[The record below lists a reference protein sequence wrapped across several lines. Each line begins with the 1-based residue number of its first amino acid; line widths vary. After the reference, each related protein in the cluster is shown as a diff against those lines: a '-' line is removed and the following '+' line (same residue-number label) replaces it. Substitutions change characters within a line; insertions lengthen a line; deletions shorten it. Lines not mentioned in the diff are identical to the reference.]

1 MIKKIS
7 IQQLKPGMFIHDI
20 NCVWMEHPFLV
31 GTLKIK
37 NDQTIKKIA
46 DLGVREVYIDTLKGL
61 DVIDAPTEAE
71 VNAEIEHKM
80 LAMVQQT
87 KPITTTSTLS
97 EELERSRKVY
107 SEANKI
113 ISNIMHD
120 VRIGKQIEVERI
132 DPVVEKMANSILRN
146 KDALLSLC
154 RIKNKDDYT
163 FLNSV
168 SVGALLIS
176 FAHALDFKRD
186 EIKQLGIGGML
197 HDIGKTKVPNEIL
210 NKPGALTE
218 EEFVIMKSHVVHGCS
233 ILRKSPGIAQVSFDV
248 AAQHHERF
256 DGSGYP
262 LGLKNAEMSVYG
274 QMAAI
279 VDVYDA
285 ITADRCYHKGM
296 EPTVAVRKMF
306 EWSKFHFNPKL
317 LRTFIR
323 TVGIYPVGTLVMLES
338 GKIGV
343 VIEQCE
349 TDMTRPLVR
358 AIFDAKKNYFITP
371 ADIDLAKPLGQGGGD
386 KIVNYESPDKWN
398 IDPSKYM

>member
-1 MIKKIS
+1 MIKKIT
-7 IQQLKPGMFIHDI
+7 IKQLKPGMFIHDI
-20 NCVWMEHPFLV
+20 NCAWIEHPFLV
-31 GTLKIK
+31 GMLKIK
-37 NDQTIKKIA
+37 DGKIIKKIA
-46 DLGVREVYIDTLKGL
+46 DLGVRELYIDTMKGL
-61 DVIDAPTEAE
+61 DVIDAPTEIE
-71 VNAEIEHKM
+71 VNAEIELEM
-80 LAMVQQT
+80 IEMVQQT
-87 KPITTTSTLS
+87 KPITSSSTLH
-97 EELERSRKVY
+97 EELKKSKKVY

-113 ISNIMHD
+113 ISTIMHD

-163 FLNSV
+163 FLHSV

-176 FAHALDFKRD
+176 FAHALDFNRTL
-186 EIKQLGIGGML
+186 IKQLGIGGML

-210 NKPGALTE
+210 NKPGKLTE
-218 EEFVIMKSHVVHGCS
+218 EEFDIMKSHVVHGCS
-233 ILRKSPGIAQVSFDV
+233 ILRKSPGISQVSFDV
-248 AAQHHERF
+248 TSQHHERF

-262 LGLKNAEMSVYG
+262 LKLKNSEMSVYG
-274 QMAAI
+274 QMASI

-285 ITADRCYHKGM
+285 ITANRCYHKGM

-323 TVGIYPVGTLVMLES
+323 TVGIYPVGTLVLLES

-349 TDMTRPLVR
+349 KDMTRPLVR
-358 AIFDAKKNYFITP
+358 TIFDTKKSYFITP
-371 ADIDLAKPLGQGGGD
+371 YDVDLAKPLGQGGGD
-386 KIVNYESPDKWN
+386 RIINYESPDKWN
-398 IDPSKYM
+398 IDPNKYM

>member
-1 MIKKIS
+1 
-7 IQQLKPGMFIHDI
+7 
-20 NCVWMEHPFLV
+20 MEHPFLV
-31 GTLKIK
+31 GALKIK
-37 NDQTIKKIA
+37 NDKTIEKIA
-46 DLGVREVYIDTLKGL
+46 GLGVREVYIDTLKGL
-61 DVIDAPTEAE
+61 DVIDAPTETE

-80 LAMVQQT
+80 LAMVQQV
-87 KPITTTSTLS
+87 KPITTTSTLN
-97 EELERSRKVY
+97 EELKRSRKVY

-120 VRIGKQIEVERI
+120 VRIGKQVEVERI

-163 FLNSV
+163 FLHSV

-186 EIKQLGIGGML
+186 VIKLLGVGGML

-248 AAQHHERF
+248 ASQHHERF

-262 LGLKNAEMSVYG
+262 LGLKNSEMSVYG

-296 EPTVAVRKMF
+296 EPTVAIRKMF

-323 TVGIYPVGTLVMLES
+323 IVGIYPVGTLVMLES

-343 VIEQCE
+343 VIEQSE

-358 AIFDAKKNYFITP
+358 IIFDAKKNYFIAP
-371 ADIDLAKPLGQGGGD
+371 KDIDLAKPLGQGGGD
-386 KIVNYESPDKWN
+386 RIINYESSAKWN
-398 IDPSKYM
+398 IDPNKFM

>member
-1 MIKKIS
+1 M
-7 IQQLKPGMFIHDI
+7 
-20 NCVWMEHPFLV
+20 
-31 GTLKIK
+31 
-37 NDQTIKKIA
+37 
-46 DLGVREVYIDTLKGL
+46 YIDTLKGL
-61 DVIDAPTEAE
+61 DVIDAPTETE

-80 LAMVQQT
+80 QAMAEQT
-87 KPITTTSTLS
+87 KPIIATSTLR
-97 EELERSRKVY
+97 EELKTSKKVY
-107 SEANKI
+107 KEANRI
-113 ISNIMHD
+113 ISNIMND
-120 VRIGKQIEVERI
+120 ARIGRQIEVERI
-132 DPVVEKMANSILRN
+132 EPVVGQMANSILRN

-163 FLNSV
+163 FLHSV

-176 FAHALDFKRD
+176 FAHALDFNRTV
-186 EIKQLGIGGML
+186 IKQLGVGGML

-210 NKPGALTE
+210 NKPGKLTE

-233 ILRKSPGIAQVSFDV
+233 ILRRSPGIAQVSFDV

-262 LGLKNAEMSVYG
+262 LGLKNLETSVYG

-296 EPTVAVRKMF
+296 TPTVAVRKMF
-306 EWSKFHFNPKL
+306 EWSKFHFNPNL

-338 GKIGV
+338 GKLGV

-349 TDMTRPLVR
+349 TDMTKPLVR
-358 AIFDAKKNYFITP
+358 TVFDTKKNSFITP
-371 ADIDLAKPLGQGGGD
+371 SDINLAKPLGQGGGD
-386 KIVNYESPDKWN
+386 RIVNYESPDKWN
-398 IDPSKYM
+398 IDPNKFM

>member
-31 GTLKIK
+31 GALKIK
-37 NDQTIKKIA
+37 NDKTIEKIA
-46 DLGVREVYIDTLKGL
+46 GLGVREVYIDTLKGL
-61 DVIDAPTEAE
+61 DVIDAPTETE

-80 LAMVQQT
+80 LAMVQQV
-87 KPITTTSTLS
+87 KPITTSATLS
-97 EELERSRKVY
+97 EELKRSKKVY

-163 FLNSV
+163 FLHSV

-176 FAHALDFKRD
+176 FAHALDFKHD
-186 EIKQLGIGGML
+186 AIKLLGVGGML

-248 AAQHHERF
+248 ASQHHERF

-262 LGLKNAEMSVYG
+262 LGLKNSEMSVYG

-296 EPTVAVRKMF
+296 EPTVAIRKMF

-323 TVGIYPVGTLVMLES
+323 IVGIYPVGTLVMLES

-343 VIEQCE
+343 VIEQSE

-358 AIFDAKKNYFITP
+358 IIFDAKKNYFIAP
-371 ADIDLAKPLGQGGGD
+371 KDIDLAKPLGQGGGD
-386 KIVNYESPDKWN
+386 RIVNYESSAKWN
-398 IDPSKYM
+398 IDPNKFM

>member
-31 GTLKIK
+31 GALKIK
-37 NDQTIKKIA
+37 NDKTIEKIA
-46 DLGVREVYIDTLKGL
+46 GLGVREVYIDTLKGL
-61 DVIDAPTEAE
+61 DVLDAPTETE

-80 LAMVQQT
+80 LAMVQQV

-97 EELERSRKVY
+97 EELKRSRKVY

-163 FLNSV
+163 FLHSV

-176 FAHALDFKRD
+176 FAHALDFKHD
-186 EIKQLGIGGML
+186 VIKLLGIGGML

-248 AAQHHERF
+248 ASQHHERF

-262 LGLKNAEMSVYG
+262 LGLKNSEMSVYG

-296 EPTVAVRKMF
+296 EPTVAIRKMF

-323 TVGIYPVGTLVMLES
+323 IVGIYPVGTLVMLES

-343 VIEQCE
+343 VIEQSE

-358 AIFDAKKNYFITP
+358 IIFDAKKNYFIAP
-371 ADIDLAKPLGQGGGD
+371 KDIDLAKPLGQGGGD
-386 KIVNYESPDKWN
+386 RIVNYESSAKWN
-398 IDPSKYM
+398 IDPNKFM

>member
-7 IQQLKPGMFIHDI
+7 IQQLKPGMFIHNI
-20 NCVWMEHPFLV
+20 NCAWIEHPFLA
-31 GTLKIK
+31 GTLKVK
-37 NDQTIKKIA
+37 NDKAVETIIG
-46 DLGVREVYIDTLKGL
+46 LGISELYIDTLKGL
-61 DVIDAPTEAE
+61 DVSDAPTETE

-80 LAMVQQT
+80 QAMAEQT
-87 KPITTTSTLS
+87 KPIITTSTLR
-97 EELERSRKVY
+97 EELKTSKKVY
-107 SEANKI
+107 KEANRI

-120 VRIGKQIEVERI
+120 ARIGRQIEVERI
-132 DPVVEKMANSILRN
+132 EPVVGQMANSILRN

-163 FLNSV
+163 FLHSV

-176 FAHALDFKRD
+176 FAHALDFNRTV
-186 EIKQLGIGGML
+186 IKQLGVGGML

-210 NKPGALTE
+210 NKPGKLTD

-233 ILRKSPGIAQVSFDV
+233 ILRRSSGIAQASFDV

-262 LGLKNAEMSVYG
+262 LGLKNLETSVYG

-296 EPTVAVRKMF
+296 TPTVAVRKMF
-306 EWSKFHFNPKL
+306 EWSKFHFNPNL

-338 GKIGV
+338 GKLGV

-349 TDMTRPLVR
+349 TDMTQPLVR
-358 AIFDAKKNYFITP
+358 TVFDTKKNSFITP
-371 ADIDLAKPLGQGGGD
+371 SDINLAKPLGQGGGD
-386 KIVNYESPDKWN
+386 RIVNYESPDKWN
-398 IDPSKYM
+398 IDPNKFM

>member
-20 NCVWMEHPFLV
+20 NCAWMEHPFLV
-31 GTLKIK
+31 GALKIK
-37 NDQTIKKIA
+37 NGKTIKKIA
-46 DLGVREVYIDTLKGL
+46 GLGVRELYIDTLKGL
-61 DVIDAPTEAE
+61 DVIDAPTETE

-80 LAMVQQT
+80 LEMVQQT
-87 KPITTTSTLS
+87 KPIATSSTLS
-97 EELERSRKVY
+97 EELKRSRKVF

-113 ISNIMHD
+113 IANIMHD
-120 VRIGKQIEVERI
+120 VRIGKQIELEQI
-132 DPVVEKMANSILRN
+132 DPVVGKMANSILRN
-146 KDALLSLC
+146 KDAMLSLC

-163 FLNSV
+163 FLHSV

-176 FAHALDFKRD
+176 FAHALDFNRGV
-186 EIKQLGIGGML
+186 IKQLGIGGML

-210 NKPGALTE
+210 NKPGKLTE
-218 EEFVIMKSHVVHGCS
+218 EEFVIIKSHVVHGCS
-233 ILRKSPGIAQVSFDV
+233 ILRKSPGISQVSFDV
-248 AAQHHERF
+248 TSQHHERF

-262 LGLKNAEMSVYG
+262 LKLKNAEMSIYG
-274 QMAAI
+274 QMASI

-317 LRTFIR
+317 LRIFIR

-358 AIFDAKKNYFITP
+358 TIFDAKKSYFITP
-371 ADIDLAKPLGQGGGD
+371 HDIDLAKPLGQGGGD
-386 KIVNYESPDKWN
+386 KIVNYESPAKWN
-398 IDPSKYM
+398 IDPSKFM

>member
-1 MIKKIS
+1 
-7 IQQLKPGMFIHDI
+7 
-20 NCVWMEHPFLV
+20 MEHPFLV
-31 GTLKIK
+31 GALKIK
-37 NDQTIKKIA
+37 NDKTIEKIA
-46 DLGVREVYIDTLKGL
+46 GLGVREVYIDTLKGL
-61 DVIDAPTEAE
+61 DVIDAPTETE

-80 LAMVQQT
+80 LAMAQQT

-97 EELERSRKVY
+97 EELKRSRKVY

-163 FLNSV
+163 FLHSV

-176 FAHALDFKRD
+176 FAHALNFNRD
-186 EIKQLGIGGML
+186 VIKQLGVGGML

-248 AAQHHERF
+248 ASQHHERF

-262 LGLKNAEMSVYG
+262 LGLKNSEMSVYG

-296 EPTVAVRKMF
+296 EPTVAIRKMF

-323 TVGIYPVGTLVMLES
+323 IVGIYPVGTLVMLES

-343 VIEQCE
+343 VIEQSE

-358 AIFDAKKNYFITP
+358 IIFDAKKNYFIAP
-371 ADIDLAKPLGQGGGD
+371 KDIDLAKPLGQGGSD
-386 KIVNYESPDKWN
+386 RIVNYESSAKWN
-398 IDPSKYM
+398 IDPNKFM

>member
-1 MIKKIS
+1 
-7 IQQLKPGMFIHDI
+7 
-20 NCVWMEHPFLV
+20 MEHPFLV
-31 GTLKIK
+31 GAIKIK
-37 NDQTIKKIA
+37 SDKTVEKIA

-61 DVIDAPTEAE
+61 DVIDAPSETE
-71 VNAEIEHKM
+71 VNADIEHEM
-80 LAMVQQT
+80 TAMFQQV
-87 KPITTTSTLS
+87 KPIITSSTLS
-97 EELERSRKVY
+97 EELKRSQKVY

-154 RIKNKDDYT
+154 RIKNKDNYT
-163 FLNSV
+163 FLHSV

-186 EIKQLGIGGML
+186 VIKQLGVGGML

-210 NKPGALTE
+210 NKPGKLTE
-218 EEFVIMKSHVVHGCS
+218 DEFVIMKSHVVHGCS
-233 ILRKSPGIAQVSFDV
+233 ILRKTPGIAQVSFDV

-262 LGLKNAEMSVYG
+262 LKMKNMEMSVYG
-274 QMAAI
+274 QMASI

-296 EPTVAVRKMF
+296 EPTVAIRKMF
-306 EWSKFHFNPKL
+306 EWSKFHFNPNL
-317 LRTFIR
+317 LRTFIH

-358 AIFDAKKNYFITP
+358 IIFDTKKSSFITP
-371 ADIDLAKPLGQGGGD
+371 KDIDLAKPLGQGGGD
-386 KIVNYESPDKWN
+386 KIVNYESPAKWN
-398 IDPSKYM
+398 IDPNKFM

>member
-31 GTLKIK
+31 GALKIK
-37 NDQTIKKIA
+37 NDKTIEKIA
-46 DLGVREVYIDTLKGL
+46 GLGVREVYIDTLKGL
-61 DVIDAPTEAE
+61 DVIDAPTETE

-80 LAMVQQT
+80 LAMVQQV

-97 EELERSRKVY
+97 EELKRSRKVY

-163 FLNSV
+163 FLHSV

-176 FAHALDFKRD
+176 FSHALDFKHD
-186 EIKQLGIGGML
+186 VIKQLGVGGML

-248 AAQHHERF
+248 ASQHHERF

-262 LGLKNAEMSVYG
+262 LGLKNSEMSVYG

-296 EPTVAVRKMF
+296 EPTVAIRKMF

-317 LRTFIR
+317 LRIFIR

-343 VIEQCE
+343 VIEQSE

-358 AIFDAKKNYFITP
+358 IIFDAKKNYFIAP
-371 ADIDLAKPLGQGGGD
+371 KDIDLAKPLGQGGGD
-386 KIVNYESPDKWN
+386 RIVNYESSAKWN
-398 IDPSKYM
+398 IDPNKFM

>member
-1 MIKKIS
+1 MIKRIT
-7 IQQLKPGMFIHDI
+7 IHQLKPGMFVHDI
-20 NCVWMEHPFLV
+20 NCAWIDHPFLV
-31 GTLKIK
+31 GILKIK
-37 NDQTIKKIA
+37 DDKTVKKIA
-46 DLGVREVYIDTLKGL
+46 ALGVREIYIDTVKGL
-61 DVIDAPTEAE
+61 DVIDAPTETE
-71 VNAEIEHKM
+71 INAEIEHKM
-80 LAMVQQT
+80 IEIVQQA
-87 KPITTTSTLS
+87 KPITTSATLR
-97 EELERSRKVY
+97 EELKKSKKVY
-107 SEANKI
+107 TEANKI

-120 VRIGKQIEVERI
+120 ARIGRQIEVEQI
-132 DPVVEKMANSILRN
+132 EPVIEKMTNSILRN

-163 FLNSV
+163 FLHSV

-176 FAHALDFKRD
+176 FAHALDFNHD
-186 EIKQLGIGGML
+186 IIKQLGIGGML
-197 HDIGKTKVPNEIL
+197 HDVGKTKVPDEIL
-210 NKPGALTE
+210 NKPGKLSE
-218 EEFVIMKSHVVHGCS
+218 DEFVTMKSHVVHGCS
-233 ILRKSPGIAQVSFDV
+233 ILRKSPGISQVSFEV
-248 AAQHHERF
+248 TAQHHERF

-274 QMAAI
+274 QMASI

-296 EPTVAVRKMF
+296 EPTLAVRKMF

-323 TVGIYPVGTLVMLES
+323 TVGIYPVGTLVRLES

-358 AIFDAKKNYFITP
+358 TVFDVKKSYFITP
-371 ADIDLAKPLGQGGGD
+371 NDIDLAKPLGQGGGD
-386 KIVNYESPDKWN
+386 KIVNYESPAKWH
-398 IDPSKYM
+398 IDPYKFM

>member
-31 GTLKIK
+31 GALKIK
-37 NDQTIKKIA
+37 NDQTIKKIT

-132 DPVVEKMANSILRN
+132 DPVVERMANSILRN

-163 FLNSV
+163 FLHSV

-176 FAHALDFKRD
+176 FAHALDFNRD
-186 EIKQLGIGGML
+186 VIKQLGIGGML

-218 EEFVIMKSHVVHGCS
+218 DEFVIMKSHVVHGCS
-233 ILRKSPGIAQVSFDV
+233 ILRKSSGIAQVSFDV
-248 AAQHHERF
+248 ASQHHERF

-262 LGLKNAEMSVYG
+262 LGLKNSEMSVYG

-358 AIFDAKKNYFITP
+358 TIFDAKKNYFITP
-371 ADIDLAKPLGQGGGD
+371 NDIDLSKPLGQGGGD

-398 IDPSKYM
+398 IAPSKYM

>member
-31 GTLKIK
+31 GALKIK
-37 NDQTIKKIA
+37 NDKTIKKIA

-163 FLNSV
+163 FLHSV

-248 AAQHHERF
+248 ASQHHERF

-262 LGLKNAEMSVYG
+262 LGLKNSEMSVYG

-338 GKIGV
+338 GKIGI

-349 TDMTRPLVR
+349 MDMTRPLVR
-358 AIFDAKKNYFITP
+358 TIFDAKKNYFISP
-371 ADIDLAKPLGQGGGD
+371 NDIDLSKPLGQGGGD
-386 KIVNYESPDKWN
+386 KIINYESPAKWN

>member
-7 IQQLKPGMFIHDI
+7 IQQLKPGMFIHNI
-20 NCVWMEHPFLV
+20 NCAWIEHPFLA
-31 GTLKIK
+31 GTLKVK
-37 NDQTIKKIA
+37 NDKAVETIIG
-46 DLGVREVYIDTLKGL
+46 LGISELYIDTLKGL
-61 DVIDAPTEAE
+61 DVIDAPTETE

-80 LAMVQQT
+80 QEMAEQT
-87 KPITTTSTLS
+87 KPIITTSTLR
-97 EELERSRKVY
+97 EELKTSKKVY
-107 SEANKI
+107 KEANRI
-113 ISNIMHD
+113 ISNIMND
-120 VRIGKQIEVERI
+120 ARIGRQIEVERI
-132 DPVVEKMANSILRN
+132 EPVVGQMANSILRN

-163 FLNSV
+163 FLHSV

-176 FAHALDFKRD
+176 FAHALDFNRTV
-186 EIKQLGIGGML
+186 IKQLGVGGML

-210 NKPGALTE
+210 NKPGKLTE

-233 ILRKSPGIAQVSFDV
+233 ILRRSPGIAQVSFDV

-262 LGLKNAEMSVYG
+262 LGLKNLETSVYG

-296 EPTVAVRKMF
+296 TPTVAVRKMF
-306 EWSKFHFNPKL
+306 EWSKFHFNPNL

-338 GKIGV
+338 GKLGV

-349 TDMTRPLVR
+349 TDMTKPLVR
-358 AIFDAKKNYFITP
+358 TVFDTKKNSFITP
-371 ADIDLAKPLGQGGGD
+371 SDINLAKPLGQGGGD
-386 KIVNYESPDKWN
+386 RIVNYESPDKWN
-398 IDPSKYM
+398 IDPNKFM

>member
-1 MIKKIS
+1 
-7 IQQLKPGMFIHDI
+7 MFIHDI
-20 NCVWMEHPFLV
+20 NCVWMEHPFLI
-31 GTLKIK
+31 GAIKIK
-37 NDQTIKKIA
+37 SDKTIEKIA

-61 DVIDAPTEAE
+61 DVIDAPTETE
-71 VNAEIEHKM
+71 VNADIEHKM
-80 LAMVQQT
+80 TTMFQQV
-87 KPITTTSTLS
+87 KPIITSSTLS
-97 EELERSRKVY
+97 EELKRSQKVY

-120 VRIGKQIEVERI
+120 VRIGKQIEIERI

-154 RIKNKDDYT
+154 RIKNKDNYT
-163 FLNSV
+163 FLHSV

-186 EIKQLGIGGML
+186 VIKQLGVGGML

-210 NKPGALTE
+210 NKPGKLTE
-218 EEFVIMKSHVVHGCS
+218 DEFIIMKSHVVHGCS
-233 ILRKSPGIAQVSFDV
+233 ILRKTPGIAQVSFDV

-262 LGLKNAEMSVYG
+262 LKMKNVEMSVYG
-274 QMAAI
+274 QMASI

-296 EPTVAVRKMF
+296 EPTVAIRKMF
-306 EWSKFHFNPKL
+306 EWSKFHFNPNL
-317 LRTFIR
+317 LRTFIH
-323 TVGIYPVGTLVMLES
+323 TVGIYPVGTLVILES

-358 AIFDAKKNYFITP
+358 IIFDTKKSSFIP
-371 ADIDLAKPLGQGGGD
+371 PKDIDLAKPLGQGGGD
-386 KIVNYESPDKWN
+386 KIVNYESPAKWN
-398 IDPSKYM
+398 IDPNKFM

>member
-31 GTLKIK
+31 GALKIK
-37 NDQTIKKIA
+37 NDKTIEKIA
-46 DLGVREVYIDTLKGL
+46 GLGVREVYIDTLKGL
-61 DVIDAPTEAE
+61 DVIDAPTETE

-80 LAMVQQT
+80 IAMVQQT
-87 KPITTTSTLS
+87 KPITITSTLN
-97 EELERSRKVY
+97 EELKRSREVY
-107 SEANKI
+107 GEANKI

-120 VRIGKQIEVERI
+120 VRIGKQIEMERI

-163 FLNSV
+163 FLHSV

-176 FAHALDFKRD
+176 FAHALDFNHD
-186 EIKQLGIGGML
+186 VIKQLGVGGML

-248 AAQHHERF
+248 ASQHHERF

-262 LGLKNAEMSVYG
+262 LGLKNSEMSVYG

-343 VIEQCE
+343 VIEQNE
-349 TDMTRPLVR
+349 TDMTSPLVR
-358 AIFDAKKNYFITP
+358 IIFDAKKNYFITP
-371 ADIDLAKPLGQGGGD
+371 NDIDLAKPLGQGGGD
-386 KIVNYESPDKWN
+386 KIVNYESSAKWN
-398 IDPSKYM
+398 IDPNKFM

>member
-31 GTLKIK
+31 GALKIK
-37 NDQTIKKIA
+37 NDKTIEKIA
-46 DLGVREVYIDTLKGL
+46 GLGVREVYIDTLKGL
-61 DVIDAPTEAE
+61 DVIDAPTETE

-80 LAMVQQT
+80 LAMVQQV

-97 EELERSRKVY
+97 EELKRSRKVY

-163 FLNSV
+163 FLHSV

-176 FAHALDFKRD
+176 FSHALDFKHD
-186 EIKQLGIGGML
+186 VIKQLGVGGML

-248 AAQHHERF
+248 ASQHHERF

-262 LGLKNAEMSVYG
+262 LGLKNSEMSVYG

-296 EPTVAVRKMF
+296 EPTVAIRKMF

-323 TVGIYPVGTLVMLES
+323 IVGIYPVGTLVMLES

-343 VIEQCE
+343 VIEQSE

-358 AIFDAKKNYFITP
+358 IIFDAKKNYFIAP
-371 ADIDLAKPLGQGGGD
+371 KDIDLAKPLGQGGGD
-386 KIVNYESPDKWN
+386 RIVNYESSAKWN
-398 IDPSKYM
+398 IDPNKFM

>member
-1 MIKKIS
+1 
-7 IQQLKPGMFIHDI
+7 
-20 NCVWMEHPFLV
+20 MEHPFLV
-31 GTLKIK
+31 GALKIK
-37 NDQTIKKIA
+37 NDKTIEKIA
-46 DLGVREVYIDTLKGL
+46 GLGVREVYIDTLKGL
-61 DVIDAPTEAE
+61 DVIDAPTETE

-80 LAMVQQT
+80 IAMVQQT
-87 KPITTTSTLS
+87 KPITITSTLN
-97 EELERSRKVY
+97 EELKRSREVY
-107 SEANKI
+107 GEANKI

-120 VRIGKQIEVERI
+120 VRIGKQIEMERI

-163 FLNSV
+163 FLHSV

-176 FAHALDFKRD
+176 FAHALDFNH
-186 EIKQLGIGGML
+186 EVIKQLGVGGML

-248 AAQHHERF
+248 ASQHHERF

-262 LGLKNAEMSVYG
+262 LGLKNSEMSVYG

-343 VIEQCE
+343 VIEQNE
-349 TDMTRPLVR
+349 TDMTSPLVR
-358 AIFDAKKNYFITP
+358 IIFDTKKNYFITP
-371 ADIDLAKPLGQGGGD
+371 NDINLAKPLGQGGGD
-386 KIVNYESPDKWN
+386 KIVNYESSAKWN
-398 IDPSKYM
+398 IDPNKFM

>member
-1 MIKKIS
+1 MIKKIK

-20 NCVWMEHPFLV
+20 NCVWMEHPFLL
-31 GTLKIK
+31 GALKIK
-37 NDQTIKKIA
+37 NDKTIEKIA
-46 DLGVREVYIDTLKGL
+46 GLGVREVYIDTLKGL
-61 DVIDAPTEAE
+61 DVIDAPTETE
-71 VNAEIEHKM
+71 VNAAIERKI
-80 LAMVQQT
+80 LEMVQQV
-87 KPITTTSTLS
+87 KPIATTAPLS
-97 EELERSRKVY
+97 EELKRSRKIY

-113 ISNIMHD
+113 IANVMHD
-120 VRIGKQIEVERI
+120 VRIGKQIEVEQL
-132 DPVVEKMANSILRN
+132 DPVVGKMANSIFRN
-146 KDALLSLC
+146 KDAMLCLC

-163 FLNSV
+163 FLHSV

-186 EIKQLGIGGML
+186 VIKLLGVGGML

-248 AAQHHERF
+248 ASQHHERF

-262 LGLKNAEMSVYG
+262 LGLKNSEMSVYG

-285 ITADRCYHKGM
+285 ITADRCYHKGL
-296 EPTVAVRKMF
+296 EPTVAIRKMF

-323 TVGIYPVGTLVMLES
+323 TVGIYPVGTLVILES

-343 VIEQCE
+343 VIEQSE

-358 AIFDAKKNYFITP
+358 MIFDAWKNQFIAP
-371 ADIDLAKPLGQGGGD
+371 KDIDLAKPLGQGGGD
-386 KIVNYESPDKWN
+386 RIVNYESSAKWN
-398 IDPSKYM
+398 IDPNKFM

>member
-7 IQQLKPGMFIHDI
+7 IQQLKPGMFIHNI
-20 NCVWMEHPFLV
+20 NCAWIEHPFLA
-31 GTLKIK
+31 GTLKVK
-37 NDQTIKKIA
+37 NDKAVETIIG
-46 DLGVREVYIDTLKGL
+46 LGISELYIDTLKGL
-61 DVIDAPTEAE
+61 DVIDAPTETE

-80 LAMVQQT
+80 QEMAEQT
-87 KPITTTSTLS
+87 KPIIATSTLR
-97 EELERSRKVY
+97 EELKTSKKVY
-107 SEANKI
+107 KEANRI
-113 ISNIMHD
+113 ISNIMND
-120 VRIGKQIEVERI
+120 ARIGRQIEVERI
-132 DPVVEKMANSILRN
+132 EPVVGQMANSILRN

-163 FLNSV
+163 FLHSV

-176 FAHALDFKRD
+176 FAHALDFNRTV
-186 EIKQLGIGGML
+186 IKQLGVGGML

-210 NKPGALTE
+210 NKPGKLTE

-233 ILRKSPGIAQVSFDV
+233 ILRRSPGIAQVSFDV

-262 LGLKNAEMSVYG
+262 LGLKNLETSVYG

-296 EPTVAVRKMF
+296 TPTVAVRKMF
-306 EWSKFHFNPKL
+306 EWSKFHFNPNL

-338 GKIGV
+338 GKLGV

-349 TDMTRPLVR
+349 TDMTKPLVR
-358 AIFDAKKNYFITP
+358 TVFDTKKNSFITP
-371 ADIDLAKPLGQGGGD
+371 SDINLAKPLGQGGGD
-386 KIVNYESPDKWN
+386 RIVNYESPDKWN
-398 IDPSKYM
+398 IDPNKFM

>member
-31 GTLKIK
+31 GALKIK
-37 NDQTIKKIA
+37 NDKTIEKIA
-46 DLGVREVYIDTLKGL
+46 GLGVREVYIDTLKGL
-61 DVIDAPTEAE
+61 DVIDAPTETE

-80 LAMVQQT
+80 LAMVQQV
-87 KPITTTSTLS
+87 KPITTTSTLN
-97 EELERSRKVY
+97 EELKRSRKVY

-120 VRIGKQIEVERI
+120 VRIGKQVEVERI

-163 FLNSV
+163 FLHSV

-186 EIKQLGIGGML
+186 VIKLLGVGGML

-248 AAQHHERF
+248 ASQHHERF

-262 LGLKNAEMSVYG
+262 LGLKNSEMSVYG

-296 EPTVAVRKMF
+296 EPTVAIRKMF

-323 TVGIYPVGTLVMLES
+323 IVGIYPVGTLVMLES

-343 VIEQCE
+343 VIEQSE

-358 AIFDAKKNYFITP
+358 IIFDAKKNYFIAP
-371 ADIDLAKPLGQGGGD
+371 KDIDLAKPLGQGGGD
-386 KIVNYESPDKWN
+386 RIVNYESSAKWN
-398 IDPSKYM
+398 IDPNKFM

>member
-7 IQQLKPGMFIHDI
+7 IQQLKPGMFIHNI
-20 NCVWMEHPFLV
+20 NCAWIEHPFLA
-31 GTLKIK
+31 GTLKVK
-37 NDQTIKKIA
+37 NDKAVETIIG
-46 DLGVREVYIDTLKGL
+46 LGISELYIDTLKGL
-61 DVIDAPTEAE
+61 DVIDAPTETE

-80 LAMVQQT
+80 QAMAEQT
-87 KPITTTSTLS
+87 KPIIATSTLR
-97 EELERSRKVY
+97 EELKTSKKVY
-107 SEANKI
+107 KEANRI
-113 ISNIMHD
+113 ISNIMND
-120 VRIGKQIEVERI
+120 ARIGRQIEVERI
-132 DPVVEKMANSILRN
+132 EPVVGQMANSILRN

-163 FLNSV
+163 FLHSV

-176 FAHALDFKRD
+176 FAHALDFNRTV
-186 EIKQLGIGGML
+186 IKQLGVGGML

-210 NKPGALTE
+210 NKPGKLTE

-233 ILRKSPGIAQVSFDV
+233 ILRRSPGIAQVSFDV

-262 LGLKNAEMSVYG
+262 LGLKNLETSVYG

-296 EPTVAVRKMF
+296 TPTVAVRKMF
-306 EWSKFHFNPKL
+306 EWSKFHFNPNL

-338 GKIGV
+338 GKLGV

-349 TDMTRPLVR
+349 TDMTKPLVR
-358 AIFDAKKNYFITP
+358 TVFDTKKNSFITP
-371 ADIDLAKPLGQGGGD
+371 SDINLAKPLGQGGGD
-386 KIVNYESPDKWN
+386 RIVNYESPDKWN
-398 IDPSKYM
+398 IDPNKFM

>member
-31 GTLKIK
+31 GALKIK
-37 NDQTIKKIA
+37 NDKTIEKIA
-46 DLGVREVYIDTLKGL
+46 GLGVREVYIDTLKGL
-61 DVIDAPTEAE
+61 DVIDAPTETE

-80 LAMVQQT
+80 LAMVQQV

-97 EELERSRKVY
+97 EELKRSREVY
-107 SEANKI
+107 GEANKI

-163 FLNSV
+163 FLHSV

-186 EIKQLGIGGML
+186 VIKQLGVGGML

-248 AAQHHERF
+248 ASQHHERF

-262 LGLKNAEMSVYG
+262 LGLKNSEMSVYG

-296 EPTVAVRKMF
+296 EPTVAIRKMF

-323 TVGIYPVGTLVMLES
+323 IVGIYPVGTLVMLES

-343 VIEQCE
+343 VIEQSE

-358 AIFDAKKNYFITP
+358 IIFDAKKNYFIAP
-371 ADIDLAKPLGQGGGD
+371 KDIDLAKPLGQGGGD
-386 KIVNYESPDKWN
+386 RIVNYESSAKWD
-398 IDPSKYM
+398 IDPNKFM

>member
-20 NCVWMEHPFLV
+20 NCAWMEHPFLV

-37 NDQTIKKIA
+37 NDKVVEKIA

-61 DVIDAPTEAE
+61 DVINAPTETE
-71 VNAEIEHKM
+71 VNAEIELKM
-80 LAMVQQT
+80 IEMVQRA
-87 KPITTTSTLS
+87 KPIRASSTLS
-97 EELERSRKVY
+97 EELKRSRKVY

-113 ISNIMHD
+113 ISNVMHD
-120 VRIGKQIEVERI
+120 VRIGKQIELERI

-146 KDALLSLC
+146 KDAMLSLC

-163 FLNSV
+163 FLHSV

-176 FAHALDFKRD
+176 FAHALDFNRD
-186 EIKQLGIGGML
+186 VIKQLGVGGML
-197 HDIGKTKVPNEIL
+197 HDIGKTKVPHEIL

-233 ILRKSPGIAQVSFDV
+233 ILRKTSGIAQVSFDV
-248 AAQHHERF
+248 ASQHHERF

-262 LGLKNAEMSVYG
+262 LKLKNLEMSIYG
-274 QMAAI
+274 QMASI

-296 EPTVAVRKMF
+296 EPTVAIRKMF

-317 LRTFIR
+317 LHTFIR

-338 GKIGV
+338 GKIGI

-349 TDMTRPLVR
+349 TDMTRPQVR
-358 AIFDAKKNYFITP
+358 IVFDAKKHYFITP
-371 ADIDLAKPLGQGGGD
+371 NDIDLAKPLGQGGGD
-386 KIVNYESPDKWN
+386 KIVNYESLDKWN
-398 IDPSKYM
+398 IDPSKFM

>member
-7 IQQLKPGMFIHDI
+7 IQQLKPGMFIHNI
-20 NCVWMEHPFLV
+20 NCAWIEHPFLA
-31 GTLKIK
+31 GTLKVK
-37 NDQTIKKIA
+37 NDKAVETIIG
-46 DLGVREVYIDTLKGL
+46 LGISEVYIDTVKGL
-61 DVIDAPTEAE
+61 DVSDAPTETE

-80 LAMVQQT
+80 QAMAEQT
-87 KPITTTSTLS
+87 KPIITTSTLR
-97 EELERSRKVY
+97 EELKTSKKVY
-107 SEANKI
+107 KEANKI
-113 ISNIMHD
+113 VSNIMND
-120 VRIGKQIEVERI
+120 ARMGRQIEVERI
-132 DPVVEKMANSILRN
+132 EPVVGQMANSILRN

-163 FLNSV
+163 FLHSV

-176 FAHALDFKRD
+176 FAHALDFNRTV
-186 EIKQLGIGGML
+186 IKQLGVGGML

-210 NKPGALTE
+210 NKPGKLTE

-233 ILRKSPGIAQVSFDV
+233 ILRRSSGIAQASFDV

-262 LGLKNAEMSVYG
+262 LGLKNLETSVYG

-296 EPTVAVRKMF
+296 TPTVAVRKMF
-306 EWSKFHFNPKL
+306 EWSKFHFNPNL

-338 GKIGV
+338 GKLGV

-349 TDMTRPLVR
+349 TDMTQPLVR
-358 AIFDAKKNYFITP
+358 TVFDTKKNSFITP
-371 ADIDLAKPLGQGGGD
+371 SDINLAKPLGQGGGD
-386 KIVNYESPDKWN
+386 RIVNYESPDKWN
-398 IDPSKYM
+398 IDPNKFM